1 MCFSNSVS
9 KLILSTE
16 PKYKYS
22 ESGADFGV
30 EVEEIY
36 FEEIFLNNVF
46 LIQMIPNLLQMRYS
60 NFQN

>member
-1 MCFSNSVS
+1 M
-9 KLILSTE
+9 ILSTE

-22 ESGADFGV
+22 GSGADFGV

>member
-1 MCFSNSVS
+1 M
-9 KLILSTE
+9 ILSTE